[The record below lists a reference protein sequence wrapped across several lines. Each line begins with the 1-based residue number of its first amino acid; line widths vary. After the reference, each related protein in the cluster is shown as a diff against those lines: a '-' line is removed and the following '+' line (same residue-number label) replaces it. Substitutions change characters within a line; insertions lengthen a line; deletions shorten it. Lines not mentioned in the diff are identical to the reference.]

1 NHWLLGPSNCNIQDS
16 NVRVDITQ
24 VSKLIDEHTRTWNK
38 ELIRSIFTFQEANRI
53 MFIPLAQI
61 RCNDK
66 VVLRGERTSEY
77 TMRSGCKLLIE
88 ERLILQYMES
98 GTMIWPERFGQPSM
112 FLGHLHKKIQV
123 SQFGLLQCFHI
134 VVLLCASVT
143 GCSSKL
149 MTIAQNASHEGLSV
163 R

>member
-1 NHWLLGPSNCNIQDS
+1 NHWLLGSSNCNIQDS
-16 NVRVDITQ
+16 NFRVDISQ

-53 MFIPLAQI
+53 MCIPLAQI

-88 ERLILQYMES
+88 RLATDLICN
-98 GTMIWPERFGQPSM
+98 RFAG
-112 FLGHLHKKIQV
+112 
-123 SQFGLLQCFHI
+123 
-134 VVLLCASVT
+134 AT
-143 GCSSKL
+143 NT
-149 MTIAQNASHEGLSV
+149 TIYAIRDHDLARE
-163 R
+163 